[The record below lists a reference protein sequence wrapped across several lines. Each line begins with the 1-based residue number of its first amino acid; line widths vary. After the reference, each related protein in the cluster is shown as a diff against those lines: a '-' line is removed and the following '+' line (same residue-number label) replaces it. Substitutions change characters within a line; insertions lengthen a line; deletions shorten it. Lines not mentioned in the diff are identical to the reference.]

1 MVYTLIVY
9 YSFICLIIN
18 YSLLYLSII
27 AIESAKIH
35 IFFCSMKI
43 ISQKVQ
49 IKCRYRLI
57 YS

>member
-35 IFFCSMKI
+35 IFFLQHENYIPKSANKMP
-43 ISQKVQ
+43 
-49 IKCRYRLI
+49 L
-57 YS
+57 